1 MILKDFVISPV
12 SGPGRFFHGGGDD
25 SGGGTLTELTY
36 EESVEI
42 WNDPTPLP
50 ESNPIVA
57 GDDDFVGP
65 LYDPDRDGITDPNPY
80 SYSDD
85 DFAGPE
91 FEYSPTVT
99 DSPTAPISPATPAG
113 LYLQRTD
120 ITEAID
126 ANIASGQS
134 YWNKTTTDPAG
145 AFYYTKNADLGQT
158 TMGFYDYYEK
168 ISGLIKTQNENI
180 EANQKYLGFVQD
192 PENPNHWALN
202 QDLIRPSESGGIFT
216 SDSGKTLIEA
226 QTYLNSVNH
235 DNDVLLAIEASMN
248 AAYDAQVAWNIDTQQ
263 LRATGGSA
271 LDKWLQGGEIDEKGW
286 LTSIKLE
293 TWIALISAG
302 AGIANAWALVDSA
315 KKQPDYD
322 ELREAEKE
330 DRDLQWQ
337 HDIDILDRKAV
348 IAEDSRQATEADS
361 KPTRVTPITFRRG

>member
-12 SGPGRFFHGGGDD
+12 SGPGRFFHETYGGVTRDPNTGDLNVDGNVTYTDPGLNQDYNIDTEFVPPFVPADD
-25 SGGGTLTELTY
+25 SYPG
-36 EESVEI
+36 V
-42 WNDPTPLP
+42 DLP
-50 ESNPIVA
+50 ETYVPPPV
-57 GDDDFVGP
+57 
-65 LYDPDRDGITDPNPY
+65 
-80 SYSDD
+80 
-85 DFAGPE
+85 
-91 FEYSPTVT
+91 FEYNPTVT

-113 LYLQRTD
+113 PYLQRSD
-120 ITEAID
+120 ITEAIGV
-126 ANIASGQS
+126 NIASGQS
-134 YWNKTTTDPAG
+134 HWNKTTTDPAG
-145 AFYYTKNADLGQT
+145 AFYYTNNADLGQT

-168 ISGLIKTQNENI
+168 ISGPIEAQNENI
-180 EANQKYLGFVQD
+180 AVNQEYLGFVQD

-202 QDLIRPSESGGIFT
+202 QDLITPSDSGGVFT
-216 SDSGKTLIEA
+216 SDSGKTLVEA

-235 DNDVLLAIEASMN
+235 DNDVLLTTEASMN

-293 TWIALISAG
+293 TWIALIGAG
-302 AGIANAWALVDSA
+302 AGIANAWALIDSA